1 MFIRKIKRG
10 LSLNFKCLESHYTL
24 LHIINEIAEKTYYPL
39 PTYHNEMLLNRQ
51 KIITFA
57 SKGDNYMKLIENN
70 IQKIIALCKKHK
82 VGKLFVFGSILT
94 NRFNEKSD
102 VDMVV
107 DFDKVNLED
116 YADNYF
122 DFKYSLEDLF
132 GREVDLLED
141 KAIRNPILRR
151 NIDNS
156 KLLVYG

>member
-1 MFIRKIKRG
+1 
-10 LSLNFKCLESHYTL
+10 
-24 LHIINEIAEKTYYPL
+24 
-39 PTYHNEMLLNRQ
+39 
-51 KIITFA
+51 
-57 SKGDNYMKLIENN
+57 MKLIENN

-82 VGKLFVFGSILT
+82 VEKLFVFGSILT
-94 NRFNEKSD
+94 NRFNDKSD

-107 DFDKVNLED
+107 DFDKINLED